1 MTASITTP
9 TSNTTTTDGPDPTQP
24 TIGQMAGLRLAVAA
38 DVAALHDVMRASVV
52 ALFPLF
58 YDQRQTDSAARYIA
72 RVDPALIADGTYF
85 VLEEEDGDVVACG
98 GWSRRGRL
106 YTGSGA
112 RDDDDRVLDPATEA
126 AHVRAMFVRPDRTRR
141 GLGRAILEAAQAAA
155 RAEGFTRLDLMATL
169 PGVPLY
175 QALGFREVE
184 RAPVKMP
191 DGVTIAG
198 VVMDRPIA

>member
-1 MTASITTP
+1 MS
-9 TSNTTTTDGPDPTQP
+9 
-24 TIGQMAGLRLAVAA
+24 GLRLAVAA
-38 DVAALHDVMRASVV
+38 DSEAMQELMRTSIL
-52 ALFPLF
+52 ALFPLC
-58 YDQRQTDSAARYIA
+58 YDQRQTDSAARYVA
-72 RVDPALIADGTYF
+72 RVDPTLIADGTYF
-85 VLEEEDGDVVACG
+85 VLEEDGDLVACG

-141 GLGRAILEAAQAAA
+141 GFGRGILEAAQAAA

-175 QALGFREVE
+175 RAFGFRDVE
-184 RAPVKMP
+184 RVPITMP
-191 DGVTIAG
+191 DGVSIACL
-198 VVMDRPIA
+198 VMDRPIDAP